1 MFLYHYRPI
10 DSALLEI
17 GNGTLHF
24 ATREEL
30 NDPVE
35 GYVRVFWQGDKAA
48 WEGLFRN
55 YVCSLSQ
62 AIDLYLLQGD
72 DEMLLHR
79 TLMADLHSFDDVPL
93 GHILKDLGDA
103 FLADEEIQKL
113 AVFYG
118 SSLKVREEELQLLLY
133 YIHNKA
139 LIRCIQKN
147 INYGTMPEKIADGL
161 LRALAS
167 NTVPFPFDLMESELS
182 DEERRYQFA
191 KKAKEFIEDMKEMQY
206 VRFGFADDTFLY
218 GKHMD
223 EKEQTA
229 QKGSITE
236 AHRRRNWVT
245 IAVDFPRVYVDQLK
259 DMIYPESYVVCFS
272 GKNNDSAMWGN
283 YADHHR
289 GVCLIYETYENNCMT
304 LRKEKRSFSLSAKPV
319 SYEGNLTERNFFET
333 FGRLTRSQIRTWL
346 SGVDGISSAYDT
358 FSDEDEWRNRYW
370 EAYDIKT
377 YRKIKAWEHEN
388 EYRLAL
394 TNTFYDFNE
403 PTSRNLRYEPKAF
416 KGIIFGIKT
425 SEYDKKRIME
435 KLLEHA
441 DELTDFRIFQAE
453 YDDEAQSIAIR
464 KRALWA
470 LSTDTERS
478 TAWDYSEKKL

>member
-1 MFLYHYRPI
+1 MLLYHYRPI
-10 DSALLEI
+10 GSALLEI

-62 AIDLYLLQGD
+62 AIDMYLLQGD
-72 DEMLLHR
+72 DQMLLHR
-79 TLMADLHSFDDVPL
+79 TLITDLHCFDDVPI
-93 GHILKDLGDA
+93 GHILRDLGDA
-103 FLADEEIQKL
+103 FLADEEIRKL
-113 AVFYG
+113 AVLYG
-118 SSLKVREEELQLLLY
+118 KNNLKVREEELQLILH

-139 LIRCIQKN
+139 LIQCVQKG
-147 INYGTMPEKIADGL
+147 INYRTIPEKIAKRL
-161 LRALAS
+161 VSAFAS
-167 NTVPFPFDLMESELS
+167 NTVSFPFDLMEAELS
-182 DEERRYQFA
+182 DEERRYKFA
-191 KKAKEFIEDMKEMQY
+191 KTAKEIIEDMKEMQY
-206 VRFGFADDTFLY
+206 VRLGFADDAFLY
-218 GKHMD
+218 GKHID
-223 EKEQTA
+223 EKEQIA
-229 QKGSITE
+229 KKDGMAE
-236 AHRRRNWVT
+236 VHRHRNWVT
-245 IAVDFPRVYVDQLK
+245 IAVDFPRVYIDQLK

-283 YADHHR
+283 YADHHN
-289 GVCLIYETYENNCMT
+289 GVCLIYETDENNSMT
-304 LRKEKRSFSLSAKPV
+304 LRKENQKFSLLAKPI

-333 FGRLTRSQIRTWL
+333 FGRLTRNQIRAWL
-346 SGVDGISSAYDT
+346 SGVDGISSAYDA
-358 FSDEDEWRNRYW
+358 FSDEEEWRNRYW

-394 TNTFYDFNE
+394 TNTFYEFNE

-416 KGIIFGIKT
+416 RGVIFGIKT

-435 KLLEHA
+435 KLLGHA
-441 DELTDFRIFQAE
+441 DELTDFSIYQAE
-453 YDDEAQSIAIR
+453 YDDEVQSIAIR
-464 KRALWA
+464 KKALWD
-470 LSTDTERS
+470 L
-478 TAWDYSEKKL
+478 KC

>member
-1 MFLYHYRPI
+1 MLLYHYRPI
-10 DSALLEI
+10 SSALLEI

-24 ATREEL
+24 ATREQL

-48 WEGLFRN
+48 WEGLLRN

-62 AIDLYLLQGD
+62 AIDMYLLQGD

-79 TLMADLHSFDDVPL
+79 TLIADLHCFDDVPL

-103 FLADEEIQKL
+103 FLADKEIQKL

-118 SSLKVREEELQLLLY
+118 KNNLKVREEELQLILH

-139 LIRCIQKN
+139 FTQCIRKN
-147 INYGTMPEKIADGL
+147 INYRTIPEKTADGL
-161 LRALAS
+161 LSAFDS
-167 NTVPFPFDLMESELS
+167 NTVSFPFDLMEAQLS
-182 DEERRYQFA
+182 DEERRYKFA
-191 KKAKEFIEDMKEMQY
+191 KTAKEIIGDMKELQY
-206 VRFGFADDTFLY
+206 VKLGFADDTFLY
-218 GKHMD
+218 GKHID
-223 EKEQTA
+223 EKEQIA
-229 QKGSITE
+229 KKDGITE

-283 YADHHR
+283 YADHHK
-289 GVCLIYETYENNCMT
+289 GVCLIYETDENNCMT
-304 LRKEKRSFSLSAKPV
+304 FRKENHECSLAAKPI
-319 SYEGNLTERNFFET
+319 SYEGDLTECNFFET
-333 FGRLTRSQIRTWL
+333 FGRFTRDQIRTWL
-346 SGVDGISSAYDT
+346 SGVDGISSAYDK
-358 FSDEDEWRNRYW
+358 FSDEEEWRNRYW
-370 EAYDIKT
+370 EAYDTKT

-394 TNTFYDFNE
+394 TNTFCEFNE

-416 KGIIFGIKT
+416 KGVIFGIKT

-435 KLLEHA
+435 KLLEHE
-441 DELTDFRIFQAE
+441 DELTDFSIYQAE
-453 YDDEAQSIAIR
+453 YDDEVKSIAIR
-464 KRALWA
+464 RKTLWA
-470 LSTDTERS
+470 LKR
-478 TAWDYSEKKL
+478 